1 MRLGAHT
8 RRMCTRVAE
17 RTAWTALVATS
28 EFAAM
33 LCSVSSERP
42 SVAET
47 LTRVRACE
55 LRRGCTRCADAPAAG
70 AQKAKSLSIQY
81 Y

>member
-8 RRMCTRVAE
+8 RRMCTSVAE

-28 EFAAM
+28 EFASM
-33 LCSVSSERP
+33 LCSERP